1 MVYNN
6 FMDDGYSPLSIMI
19 FCVFVVLEA
28 AFYGFGAAIQ
38 NVNENELEREM
49 ELGNVKAQKL
59 LKIVNR
65 PTAFINSIQIAT
77 NIIGMVV
84 GAYVLEQWA
93 WKLESFLVQSR
104 GLEGPWVSAA
114 GVIAGAVVILVLL
127 ICFGII
133 IPKRCAAR
141 QPEKWGYA
149 LYPFISTVM
158 VPLTPLIGILTGF
171 SAIILRLMGVDLD
184 ADSEN
189 VTEEDIM
196 SMVNEGHEQGVLEAS
211 EAEMI
216 TNIFELNDKEAGD
229 IMTHRTGLV
238 AIDGDS
244 SLAEAIQFILQEG
257 INSRYPVYEGD
268 IDNIVGILHMKDALI
283 LAQDET
289 QKDRPVSRI
298 PGLLRE
304 ANFVPET
311 KNVDALFKEMQSRKL
326 QMSIVVDEYGQTAGI
341 VTMEDILEEIV
352 GNLQDEYDEEEEQ
365 IVTAE
370 EGFILDGLTRLE
382 EVEEAL
388 EIEFAEEDHDNFDTL
403 NGFLVSK
410 LGRIPQEGQN
420 LEVEYEGYEFKVLS
434 LDNRV
439 IGSVRAL
446 KKPMAEGS
454 EDEPEASQEA

>member
-1 MVYNN
+1 
-6 FMDDGYSPLSIMI
+6 MDDGYSPLSM
-19 FCVFVVLEA
+19 FVFLVFVLLEA
-28 AFYGFGAAIQ
+28 VFYGFGAAIQ

-49 ELGNVKAQKL
+49 ELGDEKARKL

-65 PTAFINSIQIAT
+65 PTPFINSIQIAT
-77 NIIGMVV
+77 NMIGMAV
-84 GAYVLEQWA
+84 GAYVLEQWSYL
-93 WKLESFLVQSR
+93 LESWMVQSK
-104 GLEGPWVSAA
+104 GFDGAWVPVVSVLAA
-114 GVIAGAVVILVLL
+114 AAVILLLL

-149 LYPFISTVM
+149 LYPFISAVM
-158 VPLTPLIGILTGF
+158 VPMAPLVGIMTGI
-171 SAIILRLMGVDLD
+171 SAMVLRIMGVDLD

-238 AIDGDS
+238 AIDGEV
-244 SLAEAIQFILQEG
+244 SLGEALQFILQEG
-257 INSRYPVYEGD
+257 INSRYPVYEED
-268 IDNIVGILHMKDALI
+268 IDNIVGILHMKDAVI
-283 LAQDET
+283 LAQDKSKNDMPISKI
-289 QKDRPVSRI
+289 Q
-298 PGLLRE
+298 GLLRE

-311 KNVDALFKEMQSRKL
+311 KSVDALFKEMQSQKL
-326 QMSIVVDEYGQTAGI
+326 QMCIVVDEYGQTAGI

-352 GNLQDEYDEEEEQ
+352 GNLQDEYDDEEEQ
-365 IVTAE
+365 IVTADK
-370 EGFILDGLTRLE
+370 GFILDGLTRLE

-388 EIEFAEEDHDNFDTL
+388 QIEVAEEDHENFDTL
-403 NGFLVSK
+403 NGLLIYK
-410 LGRIPQEGQN
+410 LGHLPQEGEN
-420 LEVEYEGYEFKVLS
+420 PVVEYAGYEFRVLS
-434 LDNRV
+434 LDNRI

-446 KKPMAEGS
+446 KKEEEKLG
-454 EDEPEASQEA
+454 E

>member
-1 MVYNN
+1 
-6 FMDDGYSPLSIMI
+6 MDDGYSPLSILI
-19 FCVFVVLEA
+19 FLLFVVLEA
-28 AFYGFGAAIQ
+28 VFYGFGAAIQ

-49 ELGNVKAQKL
+49 ELGSDKARKL

-77 NIIGMVV
+77 NLIGMVV
-84 GAYVLEQWA
+84 GAYVLEQWS
-93 WKLESFLVQSR
+93 WKVETYLVQSR
-104 GLEGPWVSAA
+104 GLTGTWVPVVSMVVTAA
-114 GVIAGAVVILVLL
+114 VILVLL
-127 ICFGII
+127 ICLGII

-141 QPEKWGYA
+141 RPETWGYT
-149 LYPFISTVM
+149 LYPLVSKIIIL
-158 VPLTPLIGILTGF
+158 LTPMIGLMTGL
-171 SAIILRLMGVDLD
+171 SAVILRLMGVDLD

-238 AIDGDS
+238 AIDGES
-244 SLAEAIQFILQEG
+244 TLAEAIQFILQEG
-257 INSRYPVYEGD
+257 INSRYPVYEED
-268 IDNIVGILHMKDALI
+268 IDNIVGILHMKDAVI

-289 QKDRPVSRI
+289 QKNRPLSQI
-298 PGLLRE
+298 TGLLRE

-311 KNVDALFKEMQSRKL
+311 KNVDALFKEMQSMKL

-388 EIEFAEEDHDNFDTL
+388 QVEFAEEDHENFDTL
-403 NGFLVSK
+403 NGLLVYK
-410 LGRIPQEGQN
+410 LGHLPQPGEN
-420 LEVEYEGYEFKVLS
+420 PEVEYVGYEFKILS

-446 KKPMAEGS
+446 KKHTADIQGDS
-454 EDEPEASQEA
+454 DNI